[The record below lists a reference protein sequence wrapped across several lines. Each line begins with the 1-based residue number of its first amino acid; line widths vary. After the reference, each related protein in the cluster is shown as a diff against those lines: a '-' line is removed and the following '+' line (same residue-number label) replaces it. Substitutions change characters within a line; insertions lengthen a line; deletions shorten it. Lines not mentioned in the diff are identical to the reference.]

1 MSEDCQLRWR
11 LLVVLRPE
19 LAPAQLHGAGPWG
32 TRRTVPVSGGSFDGP
47 ALSGRILPG
56 GSDCAITRTDGVLEL
71 DVRLTLETHDGA
83 LIHTTYTGMR
93 HGPSEVLDLLGREPV
108 DPSRYYFRI
117 VPRFETSSPDYAYLN
132 RLVAVGVGDRRPEG
146 PVYSVFEIL

>member
-1 MSEDCQLRWR
+1 MDEDCQLRSR

-19 LAPAQLHGAGPWG
+19 LAPAQLLGPGPWG
-32 TRRTVPVSGGSFDGP
+32 DRKTVPVTGGSFDGR

-83 LIHTTYTGMR
+83 LIHMTYTGMR
-93 HGPSEVLDLLGREPV
+93 HGPGDVLALLGRETV

-117 VPRFETSSPDYAYLN
+117 VPRFETSSPEYAYLN
-132 RLVAVGVGDRRPEG
+132 RLVAVGLGDRQPDG
-146 PVYSVFEIL
+146 PVYSIFEIL

>member
-1 MSEDCQLRWR
+1 MSEDCQLRSR

-19 LAPAQLHGAGPWG
+19 LAPAQQLGPGPWG
-32 TRRTVPVSGGSFDGP
+32 TRKTVPVTGGSFDGP
-47 ALSGRILPG
+47 VLSGRILPG

-93 HGPSEVLDLLGREPV
+93 HGPSDVLDLLGREPV